1 MAHPDTFVGID
12 LSKARLDVCIWPT
25 GKCMAFAN
33 DRQGRAALVRALRR
47 CGPAAIGLEASG
59 GYEREPIKAMLN
71 AGLPVRRLNPL
82 RVRQF
87 AQALGLMAKNDRID
101 AEAIARFVATVP
113 QRELARDPARE
124 ALAELV
130 TTRRQLCDELTRC
143 TNQAAHACQ
152 PVVRRIAAR
161 RVARLKADI
170 LLLDKAIAQIV
181 AGNERIAR
189 RTALLRSVPGIGPV
203 TAATLEAFL
212 GELGSIEH
220 RQAAALVGVAPFDRD
235 SGAFRGQRRI
245 LGGRKPVRDA
255 LYMAA
260 LVGSIRNPILA
271 AFKQRLAA
279 AGKPAKVVLV
289 ALIRKLVTIINA
301 MLRDDRPWAHP

>member
-1 MAHPDTFVGID
+1 M
-12 LSKARLDVCIWPT
+12 
-25 GKCMAFAN
+25 
-33 DRQGRAALVRALRR
+33 VRALRR
-47 CGPAAIGLEASG
+47 RGPAAVGLEASG
-59 GYEREPIKAMLN
+59 GYEREPIKALLD

-113 QRELARDPARE
+113 QRDLARDPARE

-152 PVVRRIAAR
+152 PVVRRLAAR

-170 LLLDKAIAQIV
+170 LLLDKAIAEAV
-181 AGNERIAR
+181 AADERIAR

-212 GELGSIEH
+212 GELGSIEN

-260 LVGSIRNPILA
+260 LVGGTCNPILA

-279 AGKPAKVVLV
+279 AGKPPKLILV
-289 ALIRKLVTIINA
+289 ALIRKLVTVLNA
-301 MLRDDRPWAHP
+301 ILRDDRPWTHA